1 MSIAVVAILVFGKHP
16 ELLTLLRCL
25 APITLPEDDGNCSP
39 HATPEQSAPIWQE
52 VVHDGAPKLGNLLD
66 EDHMAFLGHLEYL
79 FLQLLGEGPLL
90 FFAYMGLVFR
100 STNVVSHNQ
109 ATVLIG

>member
-66 EDHMAFLGHLEYL
+66 EDQMACLGHPDYFFLQFVGDL
-79 FLQLLGEGPLL
+79 FLL
-90 FFAYMGLVFR
+90 FPV
-100 STNVVSHNQ
+100 
-109 ATVLIG
+109 